1 MGLFS
6 LGGGLVH
13 AWQDSPER
21 GPVTNAVFISFGFLP
36 WPSFSF
42 ALHVYQ
48 TPPPY
53 PQPILLFLL
62 LALSYLLLPVFGA
75 FLQSF
80 KQSRVLHLA
89 GF

>member
-1 MGLFS
+1 M
-6 LGGGLVH
+6 
-13 AWQDSPER
+13 QDSPER

-62 LALSYLLLPVFGA
+62 LGSSYFFLSLVPFCKALNNQGSYT
-75 FLQSF
+75 
-80 KQSRVLHLA
+80 
-89 GF
+89 